1 MSYDAL
7 GPVYDQH
14 SHAVV
19 AGAFYRAIEPMLG
32 ALNGGTVLDLGC
44 GTGLLT
50 GSLAARAPSVLGI
63 DRSPRMLDIARAR
76 CRRFGSRVDFELAD
90 LRTFSCARPAAA
102 AFACAD
108 VVNHFLSE
116 RQLARFFR
124 NVSRNL
130 EPGATFAFDALNRWC
145 FENYWLGRVYHFAGK
160 SGDILMDCDWDAGR
174 GVGTASMVIY
184 ERSAAASYERRRA
197 VLRERLYESSLIER
211 LLHGAGFSRASCRG
225 WSPWPDQREE
235 ASVDRNLWVA
245 VR

>member
-1 MSYDAL
+1 MTYDAL

-14 SHAVV
+14 SHVVV
-19 AGAFYRAIEPMLG
+19 ARAFYRAIEPMLG
-32 ALNGGTVLDLGC
+32 ALNGGAVLDLGC

-50 GSLAARAPSVLGI
+50 ASLASRAPSVVGI
-63 DRSPRMLDIARAR
+63 DRSPRMLEAARAR

-90 LRTFSCARPAAA
+90 LRSFSCARPAAA

-108 VVNHFLSE
+108 IVNHFLSE

-145 FENYWLGRVYHFAGK
+145 FETYWRGRVYHFAGK
-160 SGDILMDCDWDAGR
+160 SGDIVMDCDWDAER
-174 GVGTASMVIY
+174 GVGTARMVIY
-184 ERSAAASYERRRA
+184 ERSAAGGYERRRA
-197 VLRERLYESSLIER
+197 VLRERLYESSLLER
-211 LLHGAGFSRASCRG
+211 LLDGAGFSRVSSRG

-235 ASVDRNLWVA
+235 ASDDRTLWVA